1 MQNAHIRDAVAVCK
15 WAAHM
20 EEEVVSGT
28 KNHTELTAVELLTKY
43 RSLQKNYKGVSFTTV
58 AGYGANGAIIH
69 YTPTNE
75 TDAKISTDSLFM
87 GEMAQFGE
95 EVLYRL
101 YQRNTNS
108 FGDKA
113 TFSNNM

>member
-1 MQNAHIRDAVAVCK
+1 MQNAHIRDAVALCK

-43 RSLQKNYKGVSFTTV
+43 RSLQKNYKGISFTTV

-69 YTPTNE
+69 YTPSNE
-75 TDAKISTDSLFM
+75 TDEKISTDSLFM
-87 GEMAQFGE
+87 GEMAQSRE
-95 EVLYRL
+95 DI
-101 YQRNTNS
+101 TT
-108 FGDKA
+108 D
-113 TFSNNM
+113 